1 MKKWICTVCGYIH
14 EGPEPPDEC
23 PVCGADKSMFEEVEE
38 KEEES
43 ASEAA
48 GGSTETGGDAES
60 AAAAE
65 GGASEG
71 GGGVQKWICTVC
83 GYIHEG
89 PEPPDECPVCGADKS
104 AFEPVDEEEPKPAE
118 SAAEGSEESGPSE
131 KPAAATAAGETE
143 KEAGGKASEASKAKS
158 KKSRPNPR
166 AYDLGEPPKAGA
178 ARLYYLALDQMLKHH
193 AHPVSVH
200 IPNGVI
206 PLTFIFVLL
215 FLVTG
220 WRPLE
225 TAAFVNMIFVLLTL
239 PFVLFSGYIEWQKR
253 YRGFM
258 SKRFVQKI
266 AYASTVAFFAL
277 VIVIWWLIDR
287 DVLLPGAPGR
297 WVFVLFHAVMLGA
310 AIMAGLIGGKFI
322 FRD

>member
-23 PVCGADKSMFEEVEE
+23 PVCGADSSMFEEVEE
-38 KEEES
+38 KEA
-43 ASEAA
+43 ASEA
-48 GGSTETGGDAES
+48 GSAP
-60 AAAAE
+60 AE
-65 GGASEG
+65 GGGDGESAKAAEDGESKDG
-71 GGGVQKWICTVC
+71 GEVQKWICTVC

-104 AFEPVDEEEPKPAE
+104 AFEPVEEEGQAEKTASETSDDPAE
-118 SAAEGSEESGPSE
+118 SET
-131 KPAAATAAGETE
+131 PAAAASSGDSGEAAGGES
-143 KEAGGKASEASKAKS
+143 AGAPKTKTNN
-158 KKSRPNPR
+158 SRPNPR
-166 AYDLGEPPKAGA
+166 AYDLGEPPKEGMAK
-178 ARLYYLALDQMLKHH
+178 LYYNLLDQMLKHH

-206 PLTFIFVLL
+206 PFTFIFILL

-225 TAAFVNMIFVLLTL
+225 TAAFVNMIFVLLTM

-253 YRGFM
+253 YKGFM
-258 SKRFVQKI
+258 SKRFTQKI

-277 VIVIWWLIDR
+277 VIVIWWLLNR
-287 DVLLPGAPGR
+287 DILLPGAPGR
-297 WVFVLFHAVMLGA
+297 WIFVLFHAVMLGA
-310 AIMAGLIGGKFI
+310 AVMAGLIGGKFI

>member
-1 MKKWICTVCGYIH
+1 MKKWVCTVCGYIH

-23 PVCGADKSMFEEVEE
+23 PVCGADKSMFEEV
-38 KEEES
+38 KEEGA
-43 ASEAA
+43 ASEAESA
-48 GGSTETGGDAES
+48 PAEADGDAES
-60 AAAAE
+60 AKASDGGE
-65 GGASEG
+65 SKSGAS
-71 GGGVQKWICTVC
+71 VQKWICTVC

-104 AFEPVDEEEPKPAE
+104 AFEPLEEESQATETAPKA
-118 SAAEGSEESGPSE
+118 SDDSGE
-131 KPAAATAAGETE
+131 ADQPAAAAESGETE
-143 KEAGGKASEASKAKS
+143 KSAESPKAET
-158 KKSRPNPR
+158 KKPRPNPR
-166 AYDLGEPPKAGA
+166 AYDLGEPPKEGVG
-178 ARLYYLALDQMLKHH
+178 RWYYLLLDQMLKHH

-206 PLTFIFVLL
+206 PFTFIFILL
-215 FLVTG
+215 FLTTG

-225 TAAFVNMIFVLLTL
+225 TAAFVNMIFVLLTM
-239 PFVLFSGYIEWQKR
+239 PFVLFSGYVEWQKR
-253 YRGFM
+253 YRGFL
-258 SKRFVQKI
+258 SKRFIQKI

-310 AIMAGLIGGKFI
+310 AVMAGLIGGKFI